1 MWGMEKKRKKKKTCG
16 EWKKNEKTKKK
27 IRKATIL
34 SPRILEYKLIGASF
48 STNCYF

>member
-1 MWGMEKKRKKKKTCG
+1 MCGMEKKRKKKHVG
-16 EWKKNEKTKKK
+16 NGKKMKKQKKK